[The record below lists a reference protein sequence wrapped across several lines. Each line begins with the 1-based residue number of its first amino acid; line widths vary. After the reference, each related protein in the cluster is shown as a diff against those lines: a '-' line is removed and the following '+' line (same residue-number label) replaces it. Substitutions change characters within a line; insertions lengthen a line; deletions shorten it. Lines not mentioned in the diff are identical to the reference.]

1 LSKSKRKGTL
11 AESAVVDYL
20 RRTFSMAERRALQGA
35 KDRGD
40 VSGIPKVVIEIKNH
54 ASYKLPEWMRE
65 TKVEQANDNAEIG
78 ILVIKPNGVG
88 VSNVQD
94 WWSVVPLET
103 MVKLLKDAGYAE
115 GLSSHFDRQ

>member
-1 LSKSKRKGTL
+1 MSKAKRKGTL

-20 RRTFSMAERRALQGA
+20 RRTFSMAERRALQGS

-65 TKVEQANDNAEIG
+65 TKVEKENDNAELG
-78 ILVIKPNGVG
+78 ILIIKPNGIG

-94 WWSVVPLET
+94 WWTVVPLET
-103 MVKLLKDAGYAE
+103 MVKLLKDAGYAK
-115 GLSSHFDRQ
+115 GLQSQAD

>member
-1 LSKSKRKGTL
+1 MNKSKRKGTL

-35 KDRGD
+35 NDRGD

-54 ASYKLPEWMRE
+54 ASYKLPEWIRE
-65 TKVEQANDNAEIG
+65 TKAEQLNDQAEIG

-94 WWSVVPLET
+94 WWAVVTLDT
-103 MVKLLKDAGYAE
+103 MVKLLRDAGYAE
-115 GLSSHFDRQ
+115 GLSSSTDRQ